1 MNQDFKVYLRLI
13 SYLKPYWG
21 VALLVLIGFGMNSA
35 TEVSV
40 AKLIKFIID
49 AIQNA
54 SRADLD
60 WFPLL
65 IILLVFFR
73 GLGLF
78 MGGYYTAVISRS
90 LVFSIRQEVY
100 AKLLRLP
107 GSILSR

>member
-78 MGGYYTAVISRS
+78 MGVLYGCDLA
-90 LVFSIRQEVY
+90 
-100 AKLLRLP
+100 
-107 GSILSR
+107 

>member
-1 MNQDFKVYLRLI
+1 
-13 SYLKPYWG
+13 
-21 VALLVLIGFGMNSA
+21 MNSA

-73 GLGLF
+73 GTYLW
-78 MGGYYTAVISRS
+78 GYYTAVISRS
-90 LVFSIRQEVY
+90 LVLVF
-100 AKLLRLP
+100 AKKFMQNF
-107 GSILSR
+107 